1 VEELQRL
8 LGADRVRTSYV
19 DRLAFAHD
27 ASLYRIVPEVVVRPA
42 TPQHVTALFRWCTSN
57 NSAITF
63 RAGGTSLSGQA
74 LSHKILADLS
84 RDWTKCEVLDNGAR
98 VRMQP
103 GITGARVNAL
113 LRPYGTKLG
122 PDPASIIAAMVGG
135 IVANN
140 ASGMCCG
147 TKQNSYN
154 TLDAM
159 EYQLANGVRINTAQ
173 ERADG
178 ILASAAPQ
186 IHREIKALRDAV
198 RSNPELVATIQRKYA
213 IKNTMGYSL
222 NAFLDEDQPA
232 RIIARLLI
240 GSEGTLGFIESVT
253 LRTIPSARASWT
265 TIVLYNTLDEA
276 AEAVTYW
283 RDHGAA
289 AIEIMDD
296 ASLRSVAHLPT
307 TPTTLRT
314 IRDGSAALLV
324 EFHDVQPPHVAGVTW
339 ATAPS
344 EQAVL
349 WKVRKGLMPT
359 VGSMRPVGTTMI
371 NEDIA
376 VPPQSLVPLIR
387 DVQAAFVEFG
397 YHDGVIFGH
406 AKDGNIHFVLHQAF
420 TSDADTDQYDRFMRR
435 IADIVVDR
443 YQGSL
448 KAEHGTGRNMA
459 PFVEQEWGKDATD
472 VMRRVKQ
479 ILDPR
484 GILNPGVVLND
495 DPMIHVRD
503 IKPVPELKHPLS
515 SDSRPKED
523 LCIECGFCEHVCP
536 TRAHTLTPRQRIVLQ
551 REILIHADEP
561 RRVSEIE
568 RAFHYDGIDSCAT
581 DGMCATVCP
590 VGIDTG
596 DMIKRKRASA
606 TPSLVHRVAAF
617 VARRMTLAHVGMRA
631 VTSVWRSYGSYH
643 AVKRTRQAEPHVLYV
658 QTCPSRWFGGR
669 SDRESLDQIVLSLGE
684 RAGLRMQTI
693 SGTSCCGQPF
703 SSKGLYDAANAAQ
716 NELLDRIVAI
726 VSKRDMPVV
735 VDASTCA
742 AALIEGCRARGI
754 RVLDQTAFAELVLER
769 IPIRHRRTSVAI
781 HPGCGSAK
789 LGRTDA
795 FIRIAERCA
804 ISTYTPVD
812 SGCCGMGGDRGI
824 LHPSIVEAANA
835 AAKQQLP
842 PTVRLGV
849 SANSL
854 CEGALRKSM
863 GIQYVSLLHLVEEV
877 TRS

>member
-1 VEELQRL
+1 
-8 LGADRVRTSYV
+8 
-19 DRLAFAHD
+19 
-27 ASLYRIVPEVVVRPA
+27 
-42 TPQHVTALFRWCTSN
+42 
-57 NSAITF
+57 
-63 RAGGTSLSGQA
+63 
-74 LSHKILADLS
+74 
-84 RDWTKCEVLDNGAR
+84 
-98 VRMQP
+98 
-103 GITGARVNAL
+103 
-113 LRPYGTKLG
+113 
-122 PDPASIIAAMVGG
+122 
-135 IVANN
+135 
-140 ASGMCCG
+140 
-147 TKQNSYN
+147 
-154 TLDAM
+154 
-159 EYQLANGVRINTAQ
+159 
-173 ERADG
+173 
-178 ILASAAPQ
+178 
-186 IHREIKALRDAV
+186 
-198 RSNPELVATIQRKYA
+198 
-213 IKNTMGYSL
+213 
-222 NAFLDEDQPA
+222 
-232 RIIARLLI
+232 
-240 GSEGTLGFIESVT
+240 
-253 LRTIPSARASWT
+253 
-265 TIVLYNTLDEA
+265 
-276 AEAVTYW
+276 
-283 RDHGAA
+283 
-289 AIEIMDD
+289 
-296 ASLRSVAHLPT
+296 
-307 TPTTLRT
+307 
-314 IRDGSAALLV
+314 
-324 EFHDVQPPHVAGVTW
+324 
-339 ATAPS
+339 
-344 EQAVL
+344 
-349 WKVRKGLMPT
+349 
-359 VGSMRPVGTTMI
+359 
-371 NEDIA
+371 
-376 VPPQSLVPLIR
+376 
-387 DVQAAFVEFG
+387 
-397 YHDGVIFGH
+397 
-406 AKDGNIHFVLHQAF
+406 
-420 TSDADTDQYDRFMRR
+420 
-435 IADIVVDR
+435 
-443 YQGSL
+443 
-448 KAEHGTGRNMA
+448 
-459 PFVEQEWGKDATD
+459 
-472 VMRRVKQ
+472 
-479 ILDPR
+479 
-484 GILNPGVVLND
+484 
-495 DPMIHVRD
+495 
-503 IKPVPELKHPLS
+503 
-515 SDSRPKED
+515 
-523 LCIECGFCEHVCP
+523 
-536 TRAHTLTPRQRIVLQ
+536 
-551 REILIHADEP
+551 
-561 RRVSEIE
+561 
-568 RAFHYDGIDSCAT
+568 
-581 DGMCATVCP
+581 MCATVCP

>member
-1 VEELQRL
+1 MEELKRL
-8 LGADRVRTSYV
+8 LGADRVRTSHAE
-19 DRLAFAHD
+19 RLAYAHD
-27 ASLYRIVPEVVVRPA
+27 ASLYRIVPEVVVRPG
-42 TPQHVTALFRWCTSN
+42 TPQHITSLLRWCTRN
-57 NSAITF
+57 KSAVTF

-74 LSHKILADLS
+74 LSHHVLADIS
-84 RDWTKCEVLDNGAR
+84 RDWTHCEVLDNGAR
-98 VRMQP
+98 VKMQP
-103 GITGARVNAL
+103 GITGARVNAM
-113 LRPYGTKLG
+113 LRPYGAKLG
-122 PDPASIIAAMVGG
+122 PDPASIIAAMIGG

-154 TLDAM
+154 TLDTM

-186 IHREIKALRDAV
+186 LHRDIKTLRDEI
-198 RSNPELVATIQRKYA
+198 RKNPDLVATIQRKYA

-253 LRTIPSARASWT
+253 LRTIPSAKKTWT
-265 TIVLYNTLDEA
+265 TIVMYATLDEA
-276 AEAVTYW
+276 AQAVAFW

-296 ASLRSVAHLPT
+296 ASLRSVANLPT
-307 TPTTLRT
+307 TPQSLRHVA
-314 IRDGSAALLV
+314 DGSAAILV
-324 EFHDVQPPHVAGVTW
+324 EFHDIEPPHVDGVVW
-339 ATAPS
+339 ATSPQ

-376 VPPQSLVPLIR
+376 VPPEHLVSLIR
-387 DVQAAFVEFG
+387 DVQEAFREFN

-420 TSDADTDQYDRFMRR
+420 ETAADTDRYDRFMRR

-443 YQGSL
+443 YHGSL

-459 PFVEQEWGKDATD
+459 PFLEQEWGKVATD

-479 ILDPR
+479 ILDPH

-495 DPMIHVRD
+495 DPMVHVRD
-503 IKPVPELKHPLS
+503 IKPVPALRQAS
-515 SDSRPKED
+515 NATVRPKED

-551 REILIHADEP
+551 RELLLHEDNP
-561 RRVSEIE
+561 EIARE
-568 RAFHYDGIDSCAT
+568 LTKSFAYDGIDSCAT

-590 VGIDTG
+590 VGINTG
-596 DMIKRKRASA
+596 DMVKQIRSDA
-606 TPSLVHRVAAF
+606 TPSLVHRIAAL
-617 VARRMTLAHVGMRA
+617 VARRMSLLHLGMRG
-631 VTSVWRSYGSYH
+631 VTTVWRRYGTHH
-643 AVKRTRQAEPHVLYV
+643 AVRRTRQHEPHILYV

-669 SDRESLDQIVLSLGE
+669 PDRDSLDEVVLTLAE
-684 RAGLRMQTI
+684 RAGLRLQTI

-703 SSKGLYDAANAAQ
+703 SSKGLESASHAAQ
-716 NELLDRIVAI
+716 NELLSRIEAI
-726 VSKRDMPVV
+726 VRKRDMPVLI
-735 VDASTCA
+735 DASTCA
-742 AALIEGCRARGI
+742 AAMVDACRARGI
-754 RVLDQTAFAELVLER
+754 RVLDQTAFADLVLER
-769 IPIRHRRTSVAI
+769 TPIRHRRTSVAL

-795 FIRIAERCA
+795 FIRIAEQCA
-804 ISTYTPVD
+804 IATYLPPD

-824 LHPSIVEAANA
+824 LHPEIIRTANA
-835 AAKQQLP
+835 PAKKHLP
-842 PTVRLGV
+842 PTVSLGV
-849 SANSL
+849 SVNAL
-854 CEGALRKSM
+854 CEGALSRTT

-877 TRS
+877 TRT

>member
-1 VEELQRL
+1 MEELQRL

-19 DRLAFAHD
+19 ERLAVAHD

-42 TPQHVTALFRWCTSN
+42 TPQHITSLFRWCRTN
-57 NSAITF
+57 KSAVTF

-74 LSHKILADLS
+74 LSHHVLADIS
-84 RDWTKCEVLDNGAR
+84 RDWMKCEVLDNGAR
-98 VRMQP
+98 IRMQP
-103 GITGARVNAL
+103 GITGARVNAM

-122 PDPASIIAAMVGG
+122 PDPASIIAAMIGG

-147 TKQNSYN
+147 TAQNSYN

-159 EYQLANGVRINTAQ
+159 EYQLASGIRINTAN
-173 ERADG
+173 ERADSM
-178 ILASAAPQ
+178 LASSDPKL
-186 IHREIKALRDAV
+186 HRELKTLRDEV
-198 RSNPELVATIQRKYA
+198 RSNPELVATIRRKYA

-232 RIIARLLI
+232 RIIARLLV

-253 LRTIPSARASWT
+253 LRTIPSARTIRT
-265 TIVLYNTLDEA
+265 TIVLYASLHEA
-276 AEAVTYW
+276 AAAVTFW

-296 ASLRSVAHLPT
+296 ASLRSVAGLPT
-307 TPTTLRT
+307 TPEALRV
-314 IRDGSAALLV
+314 IADGAAALLV
-324 EFHDVQPPHVAGVTW
+324 EFHDIAPPHVDGVSW
-339 ATAPS
+339 ATTPQ

-349 WKVRKGLMPT
+349 WRVRKGLMPT

-376 VPPQSLVPLIR
+376 VPPEHLASLIS
-387 DVQAAFVEFG
+387 DVQALFREFN

-420 TSDADTDQYDRFMRR
+420 QNDADTERYDQFMRR
-435 IADIVVDR
+435 IAEIVVDR
-443 YQGSL
+443 YHGSL

-459 PFVEQEWGKDATD
+459 PFVEHEWGADAFA
-472 VMRRVKQ
+472 VMRRVKEL
-479 ILDPR
+479 LDPQ
-484 GILNPGVVLND
+484 GILNPGVVIND

-503 IKPVPELKHPLS
+503 IKPVPSLEDPLQAGV
-515 SDSRPKED
+515 RPKED
-523 LCIECGFCEHVCP
+523 LCIECGFCEHICP

-551 REILIHADEP
+551 REVHLHRDQPDVVA
-561 RRVSEIE
+561 EIE
-568 RAFHYDGIDSCAT
+568 KMYRYDGVNSCAT

-596 DMIKRKRASA
+596 DMVKRMRTRS
-606 TPSLVHRVAAF
+606 TPTIVHRLASI
-617 VARRMTLAHVGMRA
+617 VARRMSLAHLGMRA
-631 VTSVWRSYGSYH
+631 VTSLWRTYGSYH
-643 AVKRTRQAEPHVLYV
+643 AVRRTRQGEPHILYV
-658 QTCPSRWFGGR
+658 QTCPSRWFGGNG
-669 SDRESLDQIVLSLGE
+669 DRESLDQVVLSLAE

-703 SSKGLYDAANAAQ
+703 SSKGLSTAAVAAQ
-716 NELLDRIVAI
+716 GELLERILRIVR
-726 VSKRDMPVV
+726 KRDMPVL

-742 AALIEGCRARGI
+742 AALIAACREHGI
-754 RVLDQTAFAELVLER
+754 RVLDQTAYAELVLER
-769 IPIRHRRTSVAI
+769 LPIRNRRTSVAV

-804 ISTYTPVD
+804 ISTYLPPD

-824 LHPSIVEAANA
+824 LHPAIVTSANA
-835 AAKQQLP
+835 VAKAQLP